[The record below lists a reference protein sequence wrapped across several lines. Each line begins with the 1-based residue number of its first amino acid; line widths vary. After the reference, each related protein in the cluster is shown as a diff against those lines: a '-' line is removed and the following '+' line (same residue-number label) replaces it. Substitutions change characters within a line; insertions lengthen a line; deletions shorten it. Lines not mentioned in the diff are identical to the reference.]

1 MAIRSDEIT
10 SIIKSAIDDFDSGVE
25 TRSVGTVVEVG
36 DGIAQIYGLSGALAS
51 ELLEFPNGLMGMAL
65 NLEEETVGAVILG
78 NATAIKEGDTVKTT
92 GRVVQVP
99 VGAALLGRV
108 VDPLGRPL
116 DDKGPIA
123 TTASRPVERIAP
135 GVIVRQGV
143 DTPVQTG
150 VKAIDALIPIGRGQ
164 RELIIGDRQTG
175 KTAICLDTII
185 NQKGKGLVCIYVAIG
200 QKLSTVA
207 NTVAVLEQYGAM
219 EYTIVV
225 VAGAEEPAPLQYL
238 APYSGVAMGE
248 EVMENGVEVPG
259 QGLVKDALCV
269 YDDLSK
275 HAWAYREMAL
285 LLRRPPGRE
294 AYPGDVFYLHSR
306 LLERAARMNDENGGG
321 SLTALP
327 IVETQ
332 AGDVSAYIPTNIISI
347 TDGQIFLE
355 TDLFNAGQRPALN
368 IGISVSR
375 VGSAAQTKAMKTV
388 AAPLKLDLA
397 QYRSL
402 AAFAQFA
409 SDLDKATRDQLTRG
423 EKLSE
428 ITKQPQY
435 QPLGVEKQ
443 VAILYAAT
451 KGKLDDV
458 PTPRVREFESQ
469 FYRFL
474 ETERP
479 AILTEL
485 ADKKA
490 LSDDLQ
496 QGARRSHRG
505 LPHVASWPRPGES
518 QTRGKPAG
526 HPQTDRIRQEHQA
539 DHAGDAVRRRVEAEA
554 RPGRHAG
561 CSALLREAR
570 RGAGRPRR
578 RARAGG
584 PPAPR
589 QAGGWQAPDR
599 ADHDGPPAVG
609 AAQHQHRPVRLARHR
624 RQPGGRGAHHGRAQ
638 GPRRDAPERRAA
650 RGPLRDVRRPAGVR
664 RRAAAGP
671 PRHRRLPGRHLRPR
685 RHRLQPP
692 SSRPWSSARRH

>member
-10 SIIKSAIDDFDSGVE
+10 SIIKSAIDSFDSGVE

-36 DGIAQIYGLSGALAS
+36 DGIAQIYGLDGALAS
-51 ELLEFPNGLMGMAL
+51 EMLEFPGGVMGMAL

-78 NATAIKEGDTVKTT
+78 NASAIKEGDTVKTT
-92 GRVVQVP
+92 GRVVEVP
-99 VGAALLGRV
+99 VGSALLGRV
-108 VDPLGRPL
+108 VDALGRPL
-116 DDKGPIA
+116 DDKGPIE
-123 TTASRPVERIAP
+123 TKASRPVERIAP
-135 GVIVRQGV
+135 GVIVRQSV

-150 VKAIDALIPIGRGQ
+150 IKAIDALIPIGRGQ

-175 KTAICLDTII
+175 KTAIAIDTII
-185 NQKGKGLVCIYVAIG
+185 NQKGKGLVCIYGAIG

-207 NTVAVLEQYGAM
+207 NTVAVLEQHGAM
-219 EYTIVV
+219 EHTIVV
-225 VAGAEEPAPLQYL
+225 VAGAEDPAPVQYI
-238 APYSGVAMGE
+238 APYAGVAMGE
-248 EVMENGVEVPG
+248 EIMEVGVEVAG

-275 HAWAYREMAL
+275 HAWAYREMAH

-327 IVETQ
+327 IIETQ
-332 AGDVSAYIPTNIISI
+332 AGDVSAYIPTNVISI

-397 QYRSL
+397 QYRAL

-428 ITKQPQY
+428 VIKQPQY
-435 QPLGVEKQ
+435 QPLPVEKQ

-451 KGKLDDV
+451 TGRLDDI
-458 PTPRVREFESQ
+458 PTPRVKEFETQ

-474 ETERP
+474 ETEH
-479 AILTEL
+479 ANVLDEL
-485 ADKKA
+485 GKSKN
-490 LSDDLQ
+490 LSDDIAKALDE
-496 QGARRSHRG
+496 AII
-505 LPHVASWPRPGES
+505 
-518 QTRGKPAG
+518 TF
-526 HPQTDRIRQEHQA
+526 RQ
-539 DHAGDAVRRRVEAEA
+539 
-554 RPGRHAG
+554 
-561 CSALLREAR
+561 SF
-570 RGAGRPRR
+570 
-578 RARAGG
+578 
-584 PPAPR
+584 
-589 QAGGWQAPDR
+589 
-599 ADHDGPPAVG
+599 
-609 AAQHQHRPVRLARHR
+609 LA
-624 RQPGGRGAHHGRAQ
+624 
-638 GPRRDAPERRAA
+638 
-650 RGPLRDVRRPAGVR
+650 
-664 RRAAAGP
+664 
-671 PRHRRLPGRHLRPR
+671 
-685 RHRLQPP
+685 
-692 SSRPWSSARRH
+692 

>member
-10 SIIKSAIDDFDSGVE
+10 SILKSAIDSFDTGIES
-25 TRSVGTVVEVG
+25 RSVGTVVEVG
-36 DGIAQIYGLSGALAS
+36 DGIAQIYGLDGALAS
-51 ELLEFPNGLMGMAL
+51 EMLEFPGGVMGMAL

-78 NATAIKEGDTVKTT
+78 DARAIKEGDTVKTT
-92 GRVVQVP
+92 GRVIEVP
-99 VGAALLGRV
+99 VGQGLLGRV

-116 DDKGPIA
+116 DDKGPIVA
-123 TTASRPVERIAP
+123 TATRPVERIAP
-135 GVIVRQGV
+135 GVIVRQSV

-150 VKAIDALIPIGRGQ
+150 IKAIDALIPIGRGQ

-175 KTAICLDTII
+175 KTAIAIDTII

-207 NTVAVLEQYGAM
+207 NTVAVLEANGAM
-219 EYTIVV
+219 DHTIVV
-225 VAGAEEPAPLQYL
+225 VAGAEDPAPLQYL
-238 APYSGVAMGE
+238 APYAGVAMGE
-248 EVMENGVEVPG
+248 EIMENGVEVVG

-306 LLERAARMNDENGGG
+306 LLERAARLSEANGGG

-327 IVETQ
+327 IIETQ
-332 AGDVSAYIPTNIISI
+332 AGDVSAYIPTNVISI

-375 VGSAAQTKAMKTV
+375 VGSAAQTKAMKKV

-435 QPLGVEKQ
+435 QPLPVEKQ

-451 KGKLDDV
+451 TGKLDDV
-458 PTPRVREFESQ
+458 PTPRVREFETQ

-479 AILTEL
+479 KILEEL
-485 ADKKA
+485 AATKT
-490 LSDDLQ
+490 LSDEL
-496 QGARRSHRG
+496 ATG
-505 LPHVASWPRPGES
+505 LDDAL
-518 QTRGKPAG
+518 TAF
-526 HPQTDRIRQEHQA
+526 RQ
-539 DHAGDAVRRRVEAEA
+539 
-554 RPGRHAG
+554 
-561 CSALLREAR
+561 SF
-570 RGAGRPRR
+570 
-578 RARAGG
+578 
-584 PPAPR
+584 
-589 QAGGWQAPDR
+589 
-599 ADHDGPPAVG
+599 
-609 AAQHQHRPVRLARHR
+609 LA
-624 RQPGGRGAHHGRAQ
+624 
-638 GPRRDAPERRAA
+638 
-650 RGPLRDVRRPAGVR
+650 
-664 RRAAAGP
+664 
-671 PRHRRLPGRHLRPR
+671 
-685 RHRLQPP
+685 
-692 SSRPWSSARRH
+692 

>member
-10 SIIKSAIDDFDSGVE
+10 SIIKASIDSFDAGIES
-25 TRSVGTVVEVG
+25 RSVGTVVEVG
-36 DGIAQIYGLSGALAS
+36 DGIAQIYGLDAALAL
-51 ELLEFPNGLMGMAL
+51 EMLEFPGGVMGMAL

-78 NATAIKEGDTVKTT
+78 DAQAIKEGDTVKTT
-92 GRVVQVP
+92 GRVVDVP
-99 VGAALLGRV
+99 VGQALLGRV
-108 VDPLGRPL
+108 VDPLGRPI
-116 DDKGPIA
+116 DDKGPI
-123 TTASRPVERIAP
+123 TTKTRRPVERIAP
-135 GVIVRQGV
+135 GVIVRKSV

-150 VKAIDALIPIGRGQ
+150 IKAIDALIPIGRGQ

-175 KTAICLDTII
+175 KTAIALDTII

-207 NTVAVLEQYGAM
+207 NTVAVLEANGALDH
-219 EYTIVV
+219 TIVV
-225 VAGAEEPAPLQYL
+225 VAGAEDPAPLQYL

-248 EVMENGVEVPG
+248 EIMENGVELEG

-306 LLERAARMNDENGGG
+306 LLERAARMNDDNGGG

-327 IVETQ
+327 IIETQ
-332 AGDVSAYIPTNIISI
+332 AGDVSAYIPTNVISI

-375 VGSAAQTKAMKTV
+375 VGSAAQTKAMKSV

-428 ITKQPQY
+428 VIKQPQY
-435 QPLGVEKQ
+435 QPLAVEKQ

-451 KGKLDDV
+451 TGKLDDV
-458 PTPRVREFESQ
+458 PTPRVKDFENQ

-474 ETERP
+474 ETEKP
-479 AILTEL
+479 EILKEL
-485 ADKKA
+485 GESKA
-490 LSDDLQ
+490 LSDEI
-496 QGARRSHRG
+496 RKG
-505 LPHVASWPRPGES
+505 LDEALTTFRES
-518 QTRGKPAG
+518 F
-526 HPQTDRIRQEHQA
+526 
-539 DHAGDAVRRRVEAEA
+539 
-554 RPGRHAG
+554 
-561 CSALLREAR
+561 
-570 RGAGRPRR
+570 
-578 RARAGG
+578 
-584 PPAPR
+584 
-589 QAGGWQAPDR
+589 
-599 ADHDGPPAVG
+599 
-609 AAQHQHRPVRLARHR
+609 LA
-624 RQPGGRGAHHGRAQ
+624 
-638 GPRRDAPERRAA
+638 
-650 RGPLRDVRRPAGVR
+650 
-664 RRAAAGP
+664 
-671 PRHRRLPGRHLRPR
+671 
-685 RHRLQPP
+685 
-692 SSRPWSSARRH
+692 